1 MEHNAVSAVRQRQR
15 IGGYRLEEVLGEG
28 ATGIVYRAVRD
39 SDGAQVALK
48 ALKQELVR
56 DQVFRRRFEHEAR
69 AAAVVRHKH
78 LIPVLTSGREED
90 LCYLVMKYVESRS
103 LADVTRADGPQ
114 ALTEIVHLAAGLGSG
129 LDALHDAGLVHR
141 DIKPSNILIDLA
153 GNALLT
159 DFGLAKGRAYTALTR
174 PGQALGTLD
183 YMAPELVKGEP
194 ATPSSDIYALGCVIF
209 ECLTGAPPFAERSF
223 FEVGAA
229 HVEEEPPDPRSTRND
244 LTQGFSWAMLT
255 ALAKDPQRRPTTAT
269 MYAYM
274 LRLATRV

>member
-1 MEHNAVSAVRQRQR
+1 MPGASLRQRQR

-39 SDGAQVALK
+39 SDGTQVALK
-48 ALKQELVR
+48 ALRRELVR

-69 AAAVVRHKH
+69 SAAEVRHKH

-90 LCYLVMKYVESRS
+90 LCYLVMRYVESRS
-103 LADVTRADGPQ
+103 LADVTRSDGPQ
-114 ALTEIVHLAAGLGSG
+114 ALADVVHLAAGLGSG

-141 DIKPSNILIDLA
+141 DVKPSNILIDVA

-194 ATPSSDIYALGCVIF
+194 ASPSSDIYALGCVIF

-223 FEVGAA
+223 FEVGSA
-229 HVEEEPPDPRSTRND
+229 HVEEDPPDPRGTRSD
-244 LTQGFSWAMLT
+244 LSRGFSWAVLT

-274 LRLATRV
+274 LRLAARA

>member
-1 MEHNAVSAVRQRQR
+1 MNPRSAVRRR
-15 IGGYRLEEVLGEG
+15 IGEYRLEEVLGEG
-28 ATGIVYRAVRD
+28 ATGTVYRAVRD
-39 SDGAQVALK
+39 SDGTLVALK
-48 ALKQELVR
+48 ALKAELVR
-56 DQVFRRRFEHEAR
+56 DQIFRRRFEHEAR
-69 AAAVVRHKH
+69 AAAEVRHKN

-90 LCYLVMKYVESRS
+90 LCYLVMRYVESRS
-103 LADVTRADGPQ
+103 LADITETDGPQ
-114 ALTEIVHLAAGLGSG
+114 SLGEVVRLGAGLGSG

-141 DIKPSNILIDLA
+141 DVKPSNILIDA
-153 GNALLT
+153 RGRALLT

-183 YMAPELVKGEP
+183 YMAPELVRGEP

-223 FEVGAA
+223 FEVGTA
-229 HVEEEPPDPRSTRND
+229 HVEEEPPDPRGARND
-244 LTQGFSWAMLT
+244 LPQGFAWAVLT

-274 LRLATRV
+274 LRLATRT